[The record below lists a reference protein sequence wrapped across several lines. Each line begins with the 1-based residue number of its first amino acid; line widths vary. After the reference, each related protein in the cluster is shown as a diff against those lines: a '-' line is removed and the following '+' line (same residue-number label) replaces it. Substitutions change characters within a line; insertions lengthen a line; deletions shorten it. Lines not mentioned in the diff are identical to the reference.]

1 MTEPLSS
8 WHDTPTRQAILEFV
22 AAVTGAGSPHF
33 VPPPDRIA
41 TFDNDGTLWCEKP
54 TYFQFLFAIE
64 RLKEMAQADAALLDK
79 PAFQAA
85 VEDNLAYFAGLY
97 PDNVPA
103 LLQIVFDTHA
113 GMTQAEFETQA
124 LAFLSEHKHPRHGLP
139 LKQLTYKPMVELLR
153 YLEAYDFK
161 VYIASAG
168 GMSFVRTVAE
178 EIYGIP
184 RERVIGSNITF
195 EPQMTEAGP
204 VLYRKPGLVEP
215 LDDGPGKPVNI
226 ELHIGRAPIAAAGN
240 SNGDIEMMEFAE
252 GSGRP
257 FLNLLLHHDD
267 AEREYAYDEGAER
280 ALQLSKERDW
290 TVVSMKN
297 DFRTVFPFEAT

>member
-22 AAVTGAGSPHF
+22 AAVTNAGSPHF

-54 TYFQFLFAIE
+54 TYFQFLFGIE
-64 RLKEMAQADAALLDK
+64 RLKEMARADAALLDK

-85 VEDNLAYFAGLY
+85 AEDNLAYFAGLY
-97 PDNVPA
+97 PDDVPA
-103 LLQIVFDTHA
+103 LLQIIFDTHA
-113 GMTQAEFETQA
+113 GMTQAEFAAQA
-124 LAFLSEHKHPRHGLP
+124 LAFLSEHKHPRYGLP

-195 EPQMTEAGP
+195 EPQMTDAGP

-226 ELHIGRAPIAAAGN
+226 ELHIGRKPILAGGN
-240 SNGDIEMMEFAE
+240 ADGDIEMLWYSET
-252 GSGRP
+252 SGP
-257 FLNLLLHHDD
+257 KSLQLVLHHDD
-267 AEREYAYDEGAER
+267 ADREYAYEGASAKRVFSLARER
-280 ALQLSKERDW
+280 GW
-290 TVVSMKN
+290 TAISMKN
-297 DFRTVFPFEAT
+297 DWREVF

>member
-1 MTEPLSS
+1 MTDPLSS

-22 AAVTGAGSPHF
+22 AAVTDAGSPHY
-33 VPPPDRIA
+33 VPPADRIA

-54 TYFQFLFAIE
+54 TYFQLLFTIE

-85 VEDNLAYFAGLY
+85 AEDDLAYFAGLY

-103 LLQIVFDTHA
+103 LVQIIFDTHA
-113 GMTQAEFETQA
+113 GMTQAEFEAQA
-124 LAFLSEHKHPRHGLP
+124 LTFLSEHKHPRYGVP
-139 LKQLTYKPMVELLR
+139 FKQLTYKPMVELLR
-153 YLEAYDFK
+153 YLEAHDFK

-168 GMSFVRTVAE
+168 GMSFVRTVTE

-195 EPQMTEAGP
+195 EPQMTDAGP
-204 VLYRKPGLVEP
+204 VLYRKPGLVQP

-226 ELHIGRAPIAAAGN
+226 ELHIGRKPILAGGN
-240 SNGDIEMMEFAE
+240 ADGDIEMLWYSET
-252 GSGRP
+252 SGLNRCNWSCTTMMPTGNTPTKAHRP
-257 FLNLLLHHDD
+257 KGCSPWPGN
-267 AEREYAYDEGAER
+267 AAGR
-280 ALQLSKERDW
+280 
-290 TVVSMKN
+290 
-297 DFRTVFPFEAT
+297 

>member
-1 MTEPLSS
+1 MTELLSS

-22 AAVTGAGSPHF
+22 AAVTGAGSPHY
-33 VPPPDRIA
+33 VPPANRIA

-54 TYFQFLFAIE
+54 TYLQLLFTIE
-64 RLKEMAQADAALLDK
+64 RLKEMARADAALLDK

-85 VEDNLAYFAGLY
+85 AEEDLAYFAGLY
-97 PDNVPA
+97 PDHVST
-103 LLQIVFDTHA
+103 LMQIVFDTHA
-113 GMTQAEFETQA
+113 GMTQAEFEAQA
-124 LAFLSEHKHPRHGLP
+124 LTFLSEHKHPRYGVP
-139 LKQLTYKPMVELLR
+139 FKQLTYKPMVELLR
-153 YLEAYDFK
+153 YLEANDFK

-195 EPQMTEAGP
+195 EPQMTDAGP

-226 ELHIGRAPIAAAGN
+226 ELHIGRKPILAGGN
-240 SNGDIEMMEFAE
+240 ADGDIEMLWYSETG
-252 GSGRP
+252 GSKS
-257 FLNLLLHHDD
+257 LQLVLHHDD
-267 AEREYAYDEGAER
+267 AEREYGYEGVSAKRIFPLARER
-280 ALQLSKERDW
+280 GW
-290 TVVSMKN
+290 TVISMKN
-297 DFRTVFPFEAT
+297 DWREVF